1 MEKNVAQDVAIQ
13 VSEAV
18 GATLVEQKTKSFT
31 SVHKTVKEAM
41 KEALKKILTPKR
53 KIDLIVEATKQR
65 EKLRP
70 YVIVFVGV
78 NGVGKSTNLAK
89 VAYKLKNAKLSV
101 MLAAC
106 DNFRAGAVEQI

>member
-1 MEKNVAQDVAIQ
+1 
-13 VSEAV
+13 
-18 GATLVEQKTKSFT
+18 
-31 SVHKTVKEAM
+31 M
-41 KEALKKILTPKR
+41 KGALKKILTPKR
-53 KIDLIVEATKQR
+53 KIDIIVEATKQR

-106 DNFRAGAVEQI
+106 DNFRAGAVEQIETHGRNLDIPVYHKGYK